1 MEASFS
7 PCNPMADYHQ
17 PVKERKRHGGA
28 KKPSAAA
35 GGAKAATKLSTDRQ
49 SVAARERRH
58 RISDRFK
65 ILQSLVPGGTKM
77 DTVSMLE
84 GAIHYVNFL
93 KAQIWLHEAMINS
106 VSDQS
111 NHSNSNSNSSSN
123 SSNIASNI
131 ATSINNNNEYY
142 AGNAVD
148 HYQLMAETGIPAA
161 VDDEWLHA
169 HSSAAGVPLSYMPL
183 QPQRGVFVEAAGG
196 AAVDCGG
203 GAPFQ
208 EVVESMFYDD
218 DELMYNY
225 P

>member
-17 PVKERKRHGGA
+17 PVKERKRHGNGGGGGT
-28 KKPSAAA
+28 KKPSAAG

-106 VSDQS
+106 VCDQS

-123 SSNIASNI
+123 SSNIA
-131 ATSINNNNEYY
+131 TSINNNNEYY
-142 AGNAVD
+142 PGNVVVD
-148 HYQLMAETGIPAA
+148 HYQLMAENGLPAV

-169 HSSAAGVPLSYMPL
+169 HSSAAGVP
-183 QPQRGVFVEAAGG
+183 QAQRGVFVEAGG
-196 AAVDCGG
+196 AVDCG

-218 DELMYNY
+218 DDDELMYNY